1 MFQTDPFSL
10 IVLLVGL
17 SLLPFVAMV
26 ATSYLKIV
34 VVMSLIRNALGIQ
47 SIPPNMVV
55 NALAMILTFYIM
67 APLMGESWNIAKT
80 EIAKV
85 SGAPSA
91 AGQSASWTI
100 APLGAATTN
109 SSQAVGSPSRASA
122 SQVPGPAIPL
132 SSVPAAKQ
140 PNVLFETDAIAK
152 AAEPFRAFLAKHTTP
167 RERAFF
173 VNTAEQLWGKDGEPA
188 KVDSESFYVLLPA
201 FCVSELTK
209 AFQIGF
215 LVYLPFIAID
225 IIVSNILLA
234 MGMMMVSPVTISL
247 PFKLLLFVM
256 VNGWTLLIQGLVK
269 GYMI

>member
-34 VVMSLIRNALGIQ
+34 VVTSLIRNALGIQ
-47 SIPPNMVV
+47 SIPPNMVL
-55 NALAMILTFYIM
+55 NAIAMILSFYIM
-67 APLMGESWNIAKT
+67 APVCSEAWS
-80 EIAKV
+80 IAKV
-85 SGAPSA
+85 ELAKTSTPQANAASPVSGVQG
-91 AGQSASWTI
+91 GQSA
-100 APLGAATTN
+100 G
-109 SSQAVGSPSRASA
+109 Q
-122 SQVPGPAIPL
+122 QFF
-132 SSVPAAKQ
+132 
-140 PNVLFETDAIAK
+140 FETDALAK
-152 AAEPFRAFLAKHTTP
+152 AAEPFRDFLSNHTSD

-173 VNTAEQLWGKDGEPA
+173 VNTAERLWAKNADEPA
-188 KVDSESFYVLLPA
+188 KVDSESFYILIPS

-215 LVYLPFIAID
+215 LVYLPFIARD

-256 VNGWTLLIQGLVK
+256 VDGWTLLIQGLVR
-269 GYMI
+269 GYIL

>member
-10 IVLLVGL
+10 IILLVGL
-17 SLLPFVAMV
+17 SLLPLVAMV

-47 SIPPNMVV
+47 SIPPNMVI
-55 NALAMILTFYIM
+55 NALALILTFYIM
-67 APLMGESWNIAKT
+67 APVCSDSWKIIMT
-80 EIAKV
+80 E
-85 SGAPSA
+85 
-91 AGQSASWTI
+91 
-100 APLGAATTN
+100 
-109 SSQAVGSPSRASA
+109 
-122 SQVPGPAIPL
+122 
-132 SSVPAAKQ
+132 
-140 PNVLFETDAIAK
+140 K
-152 AAEPFRAFLAKHTTP
+152 AALEERQKTGEEPKQGQPFFDTDIATKAAQPFKQWMLRQTGE

-173 VNTAEQLWGKDGEPA
+173 VNTAARLWAKEGETEA
-188 KVDSESFYVLLPA
+188 KVDSDSIFILLPS

-256 VNGWTLLIQGLVK
+256 VDGWTLLIQGLVRS
-269 GYMI
+269 YV

>member
-10 IVLLVGL
+10 IIVLVGL
-17 SLLPFVAMV
+17 SLLPFVAMI
-26 ATSYLKIV
+26 ATCYLKIV

-55 NALAMILTFYIM
+55 NALAIILTLYVM
-67 APLMGESWNIAKT
+67 APVASESWDILAKTQNEAAKT
-80 EIAKV
+80 EIVPGQGTASVQQKE
-85 SGAPSA
+85 AP
-91 AGQSASWTI
+91 ASFSFSTDQI
-100 APLGAATTN
+100 AP
-109 SSQAVGSPSRASA
+109 
-122 SQVPGPAIPL
+122 
-132 SSVPAAKQ
+132 
-140 PNVLFETDAIAK
+140 
-152 AAEPFRAFLAKHTTP
+152 AAEPFRKFLSERTSTK
-167 RERAFF
+167 ERAFF
-173 VNTAEQLWGKDGEPA
+173 VATAETLWAKDDTPA
-188 KVDSESFYVLLPA
+188 VVDPESFWILLPS

-256 VNGWTLLIQGLVK
+256 VDGWTLLIQGLIR
-269 GYMI
+269 GYVI

>member
-10 IVLLVGL
+10 IILLVGL

-47 SIPPNMVV
+47 SIPPNMVI

-67 APLMGESWNIAKT
+67 APVASESWNIAKT
-80 EIAKV
+80 ELAKTRQAAAGV
-85 SGAPSA
+85 PAPAGAGAPAQAA
-91 AGQSASWTI
+91 AGVP
-100 APLGAATTN
+100 APAGAA
-109 SSQAVGSPSRASA
+109 QPAKGASD
-122 SQVPGPAIPL
+122 GWW
-132 SSVPAAKQ
+132 
-140 PNVLFETDAIAK
+140 FETDTISK
-152 AAEPFRAFLAKHTTP
+152 AAEPFREFLSKHTSD

-173 VNTAEQLWGKDGEPA
+173 VNTAEQLWGKDNEPA
-188 KVDSESFYVLLPA
+188 KVDPESFYVLLPA

-256 VNGWTLLIQGLVK
+256 VNGWTLLIQGLIR
-269 GYMI
+269 GYVI

>member
-1 MFQTDPFSL
+1 MFQTDPFAL

-17 SLLPFVAMV
+17 ALVPFVAMI

-47 SIPPNMVV
+47 SIPPNMVL
-55 NALAMILTFYIM
+55 NALATILTFYIM
-67 APLMGESWNIAKT
+67 APVCNQCWDIVKT
-80 EIAKV
+80 ER
-85 SGAPSA
+85 A
-91 AGQSASWTI
+91 ALMERSQKGQPTE
-100 APLGAATTN
+100 
-109 SSQAVGSPSRASA
+109 
-122 SQVPGPAIPL
+122 PG
-132 SSVPAAKQ
+132 Q
-140 PNVLFETDAIAK
+140 PFYETDIIPK
-152 AAEPFRAFLAKHTTP
+152 AAEPFRKWLLRQIGD

-173 VNTAEQLWGKDGEPA
+173 VNTAERLWAKEGE
-188 KVDSESFYVLLPA
+188 DSAVVNEDSFYILIPS

-256 VNGWTLLIQGLVK
+256 VDGWTLLIQGLVRS
-269 GYMI
+269 YV

>member
-1 MFQTDPFSL
+1 MFQTDSLSL
-10 IVLLVGL
+10 IVLFVGL

-47 SIPPNMVV
+47 SIPPNMVI

-67 APLMGESWNIAKT
+67 APVASESWNIITEERAKFAAAQQA
-80 EIAKV
+80 EQPA
-85 SGAPSA
+85 GGQA
-91 AGQSASWTI
+91 AGGQAAGGVQETAAVLDESDI
-100 APLGAATTN
+100 A
-109 SSQAVGSPSRASA
+109 
-122 SQVPGPAIPL
+122 
-132 SSVPAAKQ
+132 
-140 PNVLFETDAIAK
+140 AK
-152 AAEPFRAFLAKHTTP
+152 AAEPFRKFLSDHTAA

-173 VNTAEQLWGKDGEPA
+173 VGTAETLWGKEDEPA
-188 KVDSESFYVLLPA
+188 KVDSESFYILLPS

-256 VNGWTLLIQGLVK
+256 VNGWTLLIQGLVR
-269 GYMI
+269 GYAV

>member
-10 IVLLVGL
+10 ILLFVGL

-47 SIPPNMVV
+47 SIPPNMVI
-55 NALAMILTFYIM
+55 NALAMILSLYIM
-67 APLMGESWNIAKT
+67 APVASE
-80 EIAKV
+80 
-85 SGAPSA
+85 
-91 AGQSASWTI
+91 SWTI
-100 APLGAATTN
+100 AKEELAKVQQPA
-109 SSQAVGSPSRASA
+109 A
-122 SQVPGPAIPL
+122 SQTPQTSQTSL
-132 SSVPAAKQ
+132 
-140 PNVLFETDAIAK
+140 LFETDAVVK
-152 AAEPFRAFLAKHTTP
+152 AAEPFRKFLSDHTAA

-173 VNTAEQLWGKDGEPA
+173 VHTAETLWGKDGKPA
-188 KVDSESFYVLLPA
+188 VVDHESYYILLPS

-234 MGMMMVSPVTISL
+234 MGMMMVSPVTISY
-247 PFKLLLFVM
+247 PV
-256 VNGWTLLIQGLVK
+256 
-269 GYMI
+269 

>member
-1 MFQTDPFSL
+1 MFQTNPFAM
-10 IVLLVGL
+10 IVLFVGL

-47 SIPPNMVV
+47 SIPPNMVI
-55 NALAMILTFYIM
+55 NALALILTFYIM
-67 APLMGESWNIAKT
+67 APVASESWGLI
-80 EIAKV
+80 
-85 SGAPSA
+85 S
-91 AGQSASWTI
+91 QSR
-100 APLGAATTN
+100 
-109 SSQAVGSPSRASA
+109 QASA
-122 SQVPGPAIPL
+122 
-132 SSVPAAKQ
+132 PAAAVAQ
-140 PNVLFETDAIAK
+140 PPNFSPIQPPALSFDPDSLAK
-152 AAEPFRAFLAKHTTP
+152 GAEPFRAWLSYHTAD

-173 VNTAEQLWGKDGEPA
+173 VHTAERLWAKDPDEPA
-188 KVDSESFYVLLPA
+188 VVDPESFYILLPA

-256 VNGWTLLIQGLVK
+256 VDGWTLLIQGLVR
-269 GYMI
+269 GYVL